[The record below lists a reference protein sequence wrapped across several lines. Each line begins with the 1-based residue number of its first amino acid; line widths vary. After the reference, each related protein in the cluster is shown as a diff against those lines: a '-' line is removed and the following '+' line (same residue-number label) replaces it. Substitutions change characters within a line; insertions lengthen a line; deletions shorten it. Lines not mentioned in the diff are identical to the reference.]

1 MNLKENKQ
9 LAWILVI
16 IAMLTSVMISGSISL
31 STQRRAV
38 LNTFYDTMNDDLNTK
53 SFYADNLVGIAS
65 RYIDQNSE
73 YIVNMTQARD
83 LLAKA
88 NTPKEKYMAS
98 LSITNAAS
106 AIYDLLG
113 TKDLTQTDD
122 RLRRSNY
129 ADILAVDDILKRSGF
144 NTQVEAFNEQLSKF
158 PASLISSI
166 VRIEKAEY
174 FR

>member
-1 MNLKENKQ
+1 MNLKENRS

-16 IAMLTSVMISGSISL
+16 VAMLASVMISGSISL
-31 STQRRAV
+31 SAQRRAV
-38 LNTFYDTMNDDLNTK
+38 IKTFYDTMDDDLNIK
-53 SFYADNLVGIAS
+53 SSYADNLAGIAS

-88 NTPKEKYMAS
+88 STPKEKYMAS

-144 NTQVEAFNEQLSKF
+144 NEKVDRFNDELEMF
-158 PASLISSI
+158 PANLISSLTN
-166 VRIEKAEY
+166 VKKAEN